1 MTFTTI
7 LNSTLLNLGPVV
19 VTYFALDMSTKG
31 GYVATMRAAAFYILC
46 QAAKLVVMA
55 LLTPILLL
63 ISSEDETYLWWT

>member
-31 GYVATMRAAAFYILC
+31 GFIATMRAAAFYILC
-46 QAAKLVVMA
+46 
-55 LLTPILLL
+55 
-63 ISSEDETYLWWT
+63 